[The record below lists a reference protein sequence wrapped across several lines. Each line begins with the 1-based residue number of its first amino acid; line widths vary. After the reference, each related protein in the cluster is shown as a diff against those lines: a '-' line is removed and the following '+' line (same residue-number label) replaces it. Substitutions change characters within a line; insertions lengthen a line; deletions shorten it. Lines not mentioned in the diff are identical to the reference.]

1 MNILIVTSEIGLDGG
16 GMALACKRVVDI
28 LRKEHTVIVLSS
40 TENPIYTVKGGMN
53 PNTEASIRKEYK
65 LKHDSL
71 GYKHVDVVIAFGG
84 RFNGYYGAMLAE
96 KLGKRFILAL
106 RGSDINIVKWSI
118 DDTWYLREATTRAS
132 KIVCLSKEMIHN
144 VISLCPEANGKTIII
159 PNEYEGDWVKINF
172 HNLNDMIV
180 IGTAASHLNEKKGIG
195 NLIIMLK
202 KFRELSETDI
212 RLDLVGEIDSDLL
225 ENYQNEVRAYNLGN
239 NIRFIGYQSREILRN
254 TMKDWDFYIQASVC
268 EGHPNAISES
278 LQCGTGFISSKTGF
292 IAETLQEQFAEF
304 FFEDFTPDVMAN
316 NLKALCC
323 MPNLAE
329 RYQEA
334 IDVIKS
340 NCAKEYIAQ
349 KWLGMLSYNKTP
361 KNDIEVESIVCVG
374 LHDVMGDIHDSI
386 TTPTNVFRDFVGYIA
401 EKGYGICSMHDYL
414 SKSKEERKKWIVCT
428 FDDGYKSL
436 TNDALEILKKQG
448 FTATVFVCTG
458 LIGKDNSWNNKD
470 AILREHLDINAI
482 NLLIKEGWE
491 VASHGVFHK
500 NLLKL
505 SDVEIEYELLESKK
519 ALNQLVG
526 YCDTYAYPYG
536 AYNKFIRRC
545 VEKYYKYAF
554 TVDQGGTSMVV
565 DKHQLKRYSITE
577 IYKMLKKQ

>member
-28 LRKEHTVIVLSS
+28 LRKEHNVIVLSS

-53 PNTEASIRKEYK
+53 PNTENGIRKEYK

-71 GYKHVDVVIAFGG
+71 VYKHADAVIAFGG

-118 DDTWYLREATTRAS
+118 DDTWYLREAITRAS
-132 KIVCLSKEMIHN
+132 KIVCLSKEMIRN

-159 PNEYEGDWVKINF
+159 PNEYEGDYVKINF
-172 HNLNDMIV
+172 HNLNDKIV

-195 NLIIMLK
+195 NLIFMLK
-202 KFRELSETDI
+202 KFREISETDI
-212 RLDLVGEIDSDLL
+212 CLDLVGEIDSDLL
-225 ENYQNEVRAYNLGN
+225 ENYQNEVKAHNLGN
-239 NIRFIGYQSREILRN
+239 NIRFLGYQPREILKD

-334 IDVIKS
+334 IGVIKS

-361 KNDIEVESIVCVG
+361 KNEIEVESIVCVG

-519 ALNQLVG
+519 ALNQIVG

>member
-28 LRKEHTVIVLSS
+28 LRKEHNVIVLSS

-53 PNTEASIRKEYK
+53 PNTENGIRKEYK

-71 GYKHVDVVIAFGG
+71 VYKHADAVIAFGG

-132 KIVCLSKEMIHN
+132 KIVCLSKEMIRN

-159 PNEYEGDWVKINF
+159 PNEYEGDYVKINF
-172 HNLNDMIV
+172 HNLNDKIV

-195 NLIIMLK
+195 NLIFMLK
-202 KFRELSETDI
+202 KFREISETDI
-212 RLDLVGEIDSDLL
+212 CLDLVGEIDSDLL
-225 ENYQNEVRAYNLGN
+225 ENYQNEVKAHNLGN
-239 NIRFIGYQSREILRN
+239 NIRFLGYQPREILKD

-268 EGHPNAISES
+268 EGHPNAICES

-304 FFEDFTPDVMAN
+304 FFEDFTSDVMAN
-316 NLKALCC
+316 KLKALCC

-334 IDVIKS
+334 IGVIKS

-519 ALNQLVG
+519 ALNQIVG

>member
-28 LRKEHTVIVLSS
+28 LRKEHNVIVLSS

-53 PNTEASIRKEYK
+53 PNTENGIRKEYK

-71 GYKHVDVVIAFGG
+71 VYKYADVVIAFGG

-96 KLGKRFILAL
+96 KLGKRFILSL

-132 KIVCLSKEMIHN
+132 KIVCLSKEMIRN

-159 PNEYEGDWVKINF
+159 PNEYEGDYVKINF
-172 HNLNDMIV
+172 HNLNDKIV

-195 NLIIMLK
+195 NLIFMLK
-202 KFRELSETDI
+202 KFREISETDI
-212 RLDLVGEIDSDLL
+212 CLDLVGEIDSDLL
-225 ENYQNEVRAYNLGN
+225 ENYQNEVKAHNLGN
-239 NIRFIGYQSREILRN
+239 NIRFLGYQPREILKD
-254 TMKDWDFYIQASVC
+254 TMKEWDFYIQASVC

-334 IDVIKS
+334 IGVIKS

-361 KNDIEVESIVCVG
+361 KNEIEVESIVCVG

-414 SKSKEERKKWIVCT
+414 SKNKEERKKWIVCT

-519 ALNQLVG
+519 ALNQIVG

>member
-28 LRKEHTVIVLSS
+28 LRKEHNVIVLSS

-53 PNTEASIRKEYK
+53 PNTENGIRKEYK

-71 GYKHVDVVIAFGG
+71 VYKHADVVIAFGG

-96 KLGKRFILAL
+96 KLGKRFILSL

-132 KIVCLSKEMIHN
+132 KIVCLSKEMIRN

-159 PNEYEGDWVKINF
+159 PNEYEGDYVKINF
-172 HNLNDMIV
+172 HNLNDKIV

-195 NLIIMLK
+195 NLIFMLK
-202 KFRELSETDI
+202 KFREISETDI
-212 RLDLVGEIDSDLL
+212 CLDLVGEIDSDLL
-225 ENYQNEVRAYNLGN
+225 ENYQNEVKAHNLGN
-239 NIRFIGYQSREILRN
+239 NIRFLGYQPREILKD
-254 TMKDWDFYIQASVC
+254 TMKEWDFYIQASVC

-329 RYQEA
+329 RYQGA
-334 IDVIKS
+334 IGVIKS

-361 KNDIEVESIVCVG
+361 KNEIEVESIVCVG

-519 ALNQLVG
+519 ALNQIVG

>member
-28 LRKEHTVIVLSS
+28 LRKEHNVIVLSS

-53 PNTEASIRKEYK
+53 PNTENGIRKEYK

-71 GYKHVDVVIAFGG
+71 VYKHADAVIAFGG

-132 KIVCLSKEMIHN
+132 KIVCLSKEMIRN
-144 VISLCPEANGKTIII
+144 VISLCPEANGRTIII
-159 PNEYEGDWVKINF
+159 PNEYEGDYVKINF
-172 HNLNDMIV
+172 HNLNDKIV

-195 NLIIMLK
+195 NLIFMLK
-202 KFRELSETDI
+202 KFREISETDI
-212 RLDLVGEIDSDLL
+212 CLDLVGEIDSDLL
-225 ENYQNEVRAYNLGN
+225 ENYQNEVKAHNLGN
-239 NIRFIGYQSREILRN
+239 NIRFLGYQPREILKD

-334 IDVIKS
+334 IGVIKS

-361 KNDIEVESIVCVG
+361 KNEIEVESIVCVG

-519 ALNQLVG
+519 ALNQIVG

>member
-28 LRKEHTVIVLSS
+28 LRKEHNVIVLSS

-53 PNTEASIRKEYK
+53 PNTENGIRKEYK

-71 GYKHVDVVIAFGG
+71 VYKHADAVIAFGG

-132 KIVCLSKEMIHN
+132 KIVCLSKEMIRN

-159 PNEYEGDWVKINF
+159 PNEYEGDYVKINF
-172 HNLNDMIV
+172 HNLNDKIV

-195 NLIIMLK
+195 NLIFMLK
-202 KFRELSETDI
+202 KFREISETDI
-212 RLDLVGEIDSDLL
+212 CLDLVGEIDSDLL
-225 ENYQNEVRAYNLGN
+225 ENYQTEVKAHNLGN
-239 NIRFIGYQSREILRN
+239 NIKFLGYQPREILKD

-334 IDVIKS
+334 IGVIKS

-361 KNDIEVESIVCVG
+361 KNEIEVESIVCVG

-470 AILREHLDINAI
+470 TILREHLDINAI

-519 ALNQLVG
+519 ALNQIVG

>member
-71 GYKHVDVVIAFGG
+71 VYKHVDVVISFGG

-239 NIRFIGYQSREILRN
+239 NIRFLGYQSREILRN

-334 IDVIKS
+334 IGVIKS
-340 NCAKEYIAQ
+340 NCAKEYTAQ

-470 AILREHLDINAI
+470 AILREHLDINGI

-519 ALNQLVG
+519 ALNQIVG

-554 TVDQGGTSMVV
+554 AVDQGGTSMVV
-565 DKHQLKRYSITE
+565 DKHQLKRYSISE

>member
-28 LRKEHTVIVLSS
+28 LRKEHNVIVLSS

-53 PNTEASIRKEYK
+53 PNTENGIRKEYK

-71 GYKHVDVVIAFGG
+71 VYKHADAVIAFGG

-118 DDTWYLREATTRAS
+118 DDTWYLQEATTRAS
-132 KIVCLSKEMIHN
+132 KIVCLSKEMIRN

-159 PNEYEGDWVKINF
+159 PNEYEGDYVKINF
-172 HNLNDMIV
+172 HNLNDKIV

-195 NLIIMLK
+195 NLIFMLK
-202 KFRELSETDI
+202 KFREISETDI
-212 RLDLVGEIDSDLL
+212 CLDLVGEIDSDLL
-225 ENYQNEVRAYNLGN
+225 ENYQTEVKAHNLGN
-239 NIRFIGYQSREILRN
+239 NIKFLGYQPREILKD

-334 IDVIKS
+334 IGVIKS

-361 KNDIEVESIVCVG
+361 KNEIEVESIVCVG

-519 ALNQLVG
+519 ALNQIVG

>member
-28 LRKEHTVIVLSS
+28 LRKEHNVIVLSS

-53 PNTEASIRKEYK
+53 PNTENGIRKEYK

-71 GYKHVDVVIAFGG
+71 VYKHADAVIAFGG

-132 KIVCLSKEMIHN
+132 KIVCLSKEMIRN

-159 PNEYEGDWVKINF
+159 PNEYEGDDVKINF
-172 HNLNDMIV
+172 HNLNDKSV

-195 NLIIMLK
+195 NLIFMLK
-202 KFRELSETDI
+202 KFREISETDI
-212 RLDLVGEIDSDLL
+212 CLDLVGEIDSDLL
-225 ENYQNEVRAYNLGN
+225 ENYQNEVKAHNLGN
-239 NIRFIGYQSREILRN
+239 NIRFLGYQPREILKD

-304 FFEDFTPDVMAN
+304 FFEDFTSDVMAN
-316 NLKALCC
+316 KLKALCC

-334 IDVIKS
+334 IGVIKS

-401 EKGYGICSMHDYL
+401 EKGYGICSMHNYL

-519 ALNQLVG
+519 ALNQIVG

-554 TVDQGGTSMVV
+554 TVDQGGTSMAV

>member
-28 LRKEHTVIVLSS
+28 LRKEHNVIVLSS

-53 PNTEASIRKEYK
+53 PNTENGIRKEYK

-71 GYKHVDVVIAFGG
+71 VYKHADAVIAFGG

-132 KIVCLSKEMIHN
+132 KIVCLSKEMIRN
-144 VISLCPEANGKTIII
+144 VISLCPEANGRTIII
-159 PNEYEGDWVKINF
+159 PNEYEGDYVKINF
-172 HNLNDMIV
+172 HNLNDKIV

-195 NLIIMLK
+195 NLIFMLK
-202 KFRELSETDI
+202 KFREISETDI
-212 RLDLVGEIDSDLL
+212 CLDLVGEIDSDLL
-225 ENYQNEVRAYNLGN
+225 ENYQNEVKAHNLGN
-239 NIRFIGYQSREILRN
+239 NIRFLGYQPREILKD

-334 IDVIKS
+334 IGVIRS

-361 KNDIEVESIVCVG
+361 KNEIDVESIVCVG

-386 TTPTNVFRDFVGYIA
+386 TTPTNVFREFVGYIA

-519 ALNQLVG
+519 ALNQIVG

>member
-28 LRKEHTVIVLSS
+28 LRKEHNVIVLSS

-53 PNTEASIRKEYK
+53 PNTENGIRKEYK

-71 GYKHVDVVIAFGG
+71 VYKHADAVIAFGG

-132 KIVCLSKEMIHN
+132 KIVCLSKEMIRN
-144 VISLCPEANGKTIII
+144 VISLCPEANGRTIII
-159 PNEYEGDWVKINF
+159 PNEYEGDYVKINF
-172 HNLNDMIV
+172 HNLNDKIV

-195 NLIIMLK
+195 NLIFMLK
-202 KFRELSETDI
+202 KFREISETDI
-212 RLDLVGEIDSDLL
+212 CLDLVGEIDSDLL
-225 ENYQNEVRAYNLGN
+225 ENYQNEVKAHNLGN
-239 NIRFIGYQSREILRN
+239 NIRFLGYQPREILKD

-334 IDVIKS
+334 IGVIRS

-361 KNDIEVESIVCVG
+361 KNEIEVESIVCVG

-519 ALNQLVG
+519 ALNQIVG

>member
-28 LRKEHTVIVLSS
+28 LRKEHNVIVLSS

-53 PNTEASIRKEYK
+53 PNTENGIRKEYK

-71 GYKHVDVVIAFGG
+71 VYKHADAVIAFGG

-132 KIVCLSKEMIHN
+132 KIVCLSKEMIRN
-144 VISLCPEANGKTIII
+144 VISLCPEANGRTIII
-159 PNEYEGDWVKINF
+159 PNEYEGDYVKINF
-172 HNLNDMIV
+172 HNLNDKIV

-195 NLIIMLK
+195 NLIFMLK
-202 KFRELSETDI
+202 KFREISETDI
-212 RLDLVGEIDSDLL
+212 CLDLVGEIDSDLL
-225 ENYQNEVRAYNLGN
+225 ENYQTEVKAHNLGN
-239 NIRFIGYQSREILRN
+239 NIRFLGYQPREILKD

-334 IDVIKS
+334 IGVIRS

-361 KNDIEVESIVCVG
+361 KNEIEVESIVCVG

-386 TTPTNVFRDFVGYIA
+386 TTPTNVFREFVGYIA

-519 ALNQLVG
+519 ALNQIVG

>member
-28 LRKEHTVIVLSS
+28 LRKEHNVIVLSS

-53 PNTEASIRKEYK
+53 PNTENGIRKEYK

-71 GYKHVDVVIAFGG
+71 VYKHADAVIAFGG

-132 KIVCLSKEMIHN
+132 KIVCLSKEMIRN

-159 PNEYEGDWVKINF
+159 PNEYEGDYVKINF
-172 HNLNDMIV
+172 HNLNDKIV

-195 NLIIMLK
+195 NLIFMLK
-202 KFRELSETDI
+202 KFREISETDI
-212 RLDLVGEIDSDLL
+212 CLDLVGEIDSDLL
-225 ENYQNEVRAYNLGN
+225 ENYQTEVKAHNLGN
-239 NIRFIGYQSREILRN
+239 NIRFLGYQPREILKD

-334 IDVIKS
+334 IGVIKS

-361 KNDIEVESIVCVG
+361 KNEIEVESIVCVG

-519 ALNQLVG
+519 ALNQIVG

>member
-28 LRKEHTVIVLSS
+28 LRKEHNVIVLSS

-53 PNTEASIRKEYK
+53 PNTENGIRKEYK

-71 GYKHVDVVIAFGG
+71 VYKHADAVIAFGG

-132 KIVCLSKEMIHN
+132 KIVCLSKEMIRN
-144 VISLCPEANGKTIII
+144 VISLCPEANGRTIII
-159 PNEYEGDWVKINF
+159 PNEYEGDYVKINF
-172 HNLNDMIV
+172 HNLNDKIV

-195 NLIIMLK
+195 NLIFMLK
-202 KFRELSETDI
+202 KFREISETDI
-212 RLDLVGEIDSDLL
+212 CLDLVGEIDSDLL
-225 ENYQNEVRAYNLGN
+225 ENYQTEVKAHNLGN
-239 NIRFIGYQSREILRN
+239 NIRFLGYQPREILKD

-334 IDVIKS
+334 IGVIRS

-361 KNDIEVESIVCVG
+361 KNEIDVESIVCVG

-519 ALNQLVG
+519 ALNQIVG

>member
-28 LRKEHTVIVLSS
+28 LRKEHNVIVLSS

-53 PNTEASIRKEYK
+53 PNTENGIRKEYK

-71 GYKHVDVVIAFGG
+71 VYKHADAVIAFGG

-132 KIVCLSKEMIHN
+132 KIVCLSKEMIRN

-159 PNEYEGDWVKINF
+159 PNEYEGDYVKINF
-172 HNLNDMIV
+172 HNLNDKIV

-195 NLIIMLK
+195 NLIFMLK
-202 KFRELSETDI
+202 KFREISETDI
-212 RLDLVGEIDSDLL
+212 CLDLVGEIDSDLL
-225 ENYQNEVRAYNLGN
+225 EKYQTEVKAHNLGN
-239 NIRFIGYQSREILRN
+239 NIKFLGYQPREILKD

-334 IDVIKS
+334 IGVIKS

-361 KNDIEVESIVCVG
+361 KNEIEVESIVCVG

-519 ALNQLVG
+519 ALNQIVG

>member
-28 LRKEHTVIVLSS
+28 LRKEHNVIVLSS

-53 PNTEASIRKEYK
+53 PNTENGIRKEYK

-71 GYKHVDVVIAFGG
+71 VYKHADAVIAFGG

-132 KIVCLSKEMIHN
+132 KIVCLSKEMIRN
-144 VISLCPEANGKTIII
+144 VISLCPEANGRTIII
-159 PNEYEGDWVKINF
+159 PNEYEGDYVKINF
-172 HNLNDMIV
+172 HNLNDKIV

-195 NLIIMLK
+195 NLIFMLK
-202 KFRELSETDI
+202 KFREISETDI
-212 RLDLVGEIDSDLL
+212 CLDLVGEIDSDLL
-225 ENYQNEVRAYNLGN
+225 ENYQNEVKAHNLGN
-239 NIRFIGYQSREILRN
+239 NIRFLGYQPREILKD

-334 IDVIKS
+334 IGVIRS

-361 KNDIEVESIVCVG
+361 KNEIEVESIVCVG

-386 TTPTNVFRDFVGYIA
+386 TTPTNVFREFVGYIA

-519 ALNQLVG
+519 ALNQIVG

>member
-28 LRKEHTVIVLSS
+28 LRKEHNVIVLSS

-53 PNTEASIRKEYK
+53 PNTENGIRKEYK

-71 GYKHVDVVIAFGG
+71 VYKHADAVIAFGG

-132 KIVCLSKEMIHN
+132 KIVCLSKEMIRN

-159 PNEYEGDWVKINF
+159 PNEYEGDYVKINF
-172 HNLNDMIV
+172 HNLNDKIV

-195 NLIIMLK
+195 NLIFMLK
-202 KFRELSETDI
+202 KFREISETDI
-212 RLDLVGEIDSDLL
+212 CLDLVGEIDSDLL
-225 ENYQNEVRAYNLGN
+225 ENYQTEVKAHNLGN
-239 NIRFIGYQSREILRN
+239 NIKFLGYQPREILKD

-334 IDVIKS
+334 IGVIKS

-361 KNDIEVESIVCVG
+361 KNEIEVESIVCVG

-470 AILREHLDINAI
+470 ATLREHLDINAI

-519 ALNQLVG
+519 ALNQIVG

>member
-28 LRKEHTVIVLSS
+28 LRKEHNVIVLSS

-53 PNTEASIRKEYK
+53 PNTENGIRKEYK

-71 GYKHVDVVIAFGG
+71 VYKHADAVIAFGG

-132 KIVCLSKEMIHN
+132 KIVCLSKEMIRN
-144 VISLCPEANGKTIII
+144 VISLCPEANGRTIII
-159 PNEYEGDWVKINF
+159 PNEYEGDYVKINF
-172 HNLNDMIV
+172 HNLNDKIV

-195 NLIIMLK
+195 NLIFMLK
-202 KFRELSETDI
+202 KFREISETDI
-212 RLDLVGEIDSDLL
+212 CLDLVGEIDSDLL
-225 ENYQNEVRAYNLGN
+225 ENYQTEVKAHNLGN
-239 NIRFIGYQSREILRN
+239 NIRFLGYQPREILKD

-334 IDVIKS
+334 IGVIKS

-361 KNDIEVESIVCVG
+361 KNEIEVESIVCVG

-519 ALNQLVG
+519 ALNQIVG

>member
-28 LRKEHTVIVLSS
+28 LRKEHTVIVLAS
-40 TENPIYTVKGGMN
+40 TENPIYTAKGGMN

-71 GYKHVDVVIAFGG
+71 VCKHVDVVIAFGG

-159 PNEYEGDWVKINF
+159 PNEYEGDCIKINF
-172 HNLNDMIV
+172 HNLNDKIV

-225 ENYQNEVRAYNLGN
+225 ENYQNEVREYNLGN
-239 NIRFIGYQSREILRN
+239 NIRFLGYQPREILRN

-334 IDVIKS
+334 IGVIKS
-340 NCAKEYIAQ
+340 NCAKEYTAQ

-436 TNDALEILKKQG
+436 TNDALEILKKQE

-470 AILREHLDINAI
+470 AILREHLDINDI

-519 ALNQLVG
+519 ALNQIVG

-554 TVDQGGTSMVV
+554 AVDQGGTSMVV
-565 DKHQLKRYSITE
+565 DKHQLKRYSISE

>member
-65 LKHDSL
+65 LKHDSFV
-71 GYKHVDVVIAFGG
+71 YKHVDVVIAFGG

-159 PNEYEGDWVKINF
+159 PNEYEGDCIKINF
-172 HNLNDMIV
+172 HNLNDKIV

-239 NIRFIGYQSREILRN
+239 NIRFLGYQSREILRN

-278 LQCGTGFISSKTGF
+278 LRCGTGFISSKTGF

-334 IDVIKS
+334 IGVIKS

-458 LIGKDNSWNNKD
+458 LIGKVNSWNNKD
-470 AILREHLDINAI
+470 AILREHLDINDI

-491 VASHGVFHK
+491 VASHGVYHK

-519 ALNQLVG
+519 ALNQIVG

-565 DKHQLKRYSITE
+565 DKHQLKRYSISE

>member
-28 LRKEHTVIVLSS
+28 LRKEHNVIVLSS

-53 PNTEASIRKEYK
+53 PNTENGIRKEYK

-71 GYKHVDVVIAFGG
+71 VYKHADAVIAFGG

-132 KIVCLSKEMIHN
+132 KIVCLSKEMIRN

-159 PNEYEGDWVKINF
+159 PNEYEGDYVKINF
-172 HNLNDMIV
+172 HNLNDKIV

-195 NLIIMLK
+195 NLIFMLK
-202 KFRELSETDI
+202 KFREISETDI
-212 RLDLVGEIDSDLL
+212 CLDLVGEIDSDLL
-225 ENYQNEVRAYNLGN
+225 ENYQNEVKAHNLGN
-239 NIRFIGYQSREILRN
+239 NIRFLGYQPREILKD

-268 EGHPNAISES
+268 EGHPNAICES

-304 FFEDFTPDVMAN
+304 FFEDFTSDVMAN
-316 NLKALCC
+316 KLKALCC

-334 IDVIKS
+334 IGVIKS

-536 AYNKFIRRC
+536 AYNKFIRHC

>member
-1 MNILIVTSEIGLDGG
+1 MNILIVTSEIGLNGG

-28 LRKEHTVIVLSS
+28 LRKEHNVIVLSS
-40 TENPIYTVKGGMN
+40 TEIPIYTAKGGIN
-53 PNTEASIRKEYK
+53 PNIENGIRKEYK

-71 GYKHVDVVIAFGG
+71 VYKNVDVVIAFGG
-84 RFNGYYGAMLAE
+84 RFNGYYGALLSGN
-96 KLGKRFILAL
+96 LGKRFILAL

-118 DDTWYLREATTRAS
+118 EDSWYLREATTKAS

-159 PNEYEGDWVKINF
+159 PNEYEGDCVKINF
-172 HNLNDMIV
+172 HNLNDKIV

-202 KFRELSETDI
+202 KFKEISETDI
-212 RLDLVGEIDSDLL
+212 CLDLVGEIDSDLL
-225 ENYQNEVRAYNLGN
+225 ENYQNEVRTYNLEN
-239 NIRFIGYQSREILRN
+239 NIRFLGYQPREVLRD
-254 TMKDWDFYIQASVC
+254 TMKNWDFYIQTSVC

-292 IAETLQEQFAEF
+292 IAETLREQFPEF
-304 FFEDFTPDVMAN
+304 FFEDYTPDIMAN
-316 NLKALCC
+316 NLRDLCC
-323 MPNLAE
+323 MPNLVE

-334 IDVIKS
+334 IGVLKNNCIK
-340 NCAKEYIAQ
+340 EHIVQ
-349 KWLGMLSYNKTP
+349 KWLGMLSYSKTP
-361 KNDIEVESIVCVG
+361 KNDIEVENIVCVG
-374 LHDVMGDIHDSI
+374 LHEVMGDIHDSI
-386 TTPTNVFRDFVGYIA
+386 TTPKNVFRDFVEYIA

-414 SKSKEERKKWIVCT
+414 SKSKEERRKWIVCT

-436 TNDALEILKKQG
+436 TQDALEILKKQG

-470 AILREHLDINAI
+470 ATLREHLDINDI

-491 VASHGVFHK
+491 MASHGVFHK

-505 SDVEIEYELLESKK
+505 NDVEIEYELLESKQ
-519 ALNQLVG
+519 ALEQLVG

-554 TVDQGGTSMVV
+554 TVDQGGTSMIV

-577 IYKMLKKQ
+577 IYKMLKK

>member
-28 LRKEHTVIVLSS
+28 LRKEHNVIVLSS

-53 PNTEASIRKEYK
+53 PNTENGIRKEYK

-71 GYKHVDVVIAFGG
+71 VYKHADAVIAFGG

-132 KIVCLSKEMIHN
+132 KIVCLSKEMIRN

-159 PNEYEGDWVKINF
+159 PNEYEGDYVKINF
-172 HNLNDMIV
+172 HNLNDKIV

-195 NLIIMLK
+195 NLIFMLK
-202 KFRELSETDI
+202 KFREISETDI
-212 RLDLVGEIDSDLL
+212 CLDLVGEIDSDLL
-225 ENYQNEVRAYNLGN
+225 ENYQTEVKAHNLGN
-239 NIRFIGYQSREILRN
+239 NIRFLGYQPREILKD

-334 IDVIKS
+334 IGVIRS

-361 KNDIEVESIVCVG
+361 KNEIEVESIVCVG

-519 ALNQLVG
+519 ALNQIVG

>member
-1 MNILIVTSEIGLDGG
+1 MNILIITTEIGLDGG

-28 LRKEHTVIVLSS
+28 LKKEHNVIVLSS
-40 TENPIYTVKGGMN
+40 TENPIYTVKGGTN
-53 PNTEASIRKEYK
+53 SNTENGIRKEYK

-71 GYKHVDVVIAFGG
+71 AYKNTDVVIAFGG

-118 DDTWYLREATTRAS
+118 EDTWYLREATTRAS
-132 KIVCLSKEMIHN
+132 KIVCLSNEMIHN

-159 PNEYEGDWVKINF
+159 PNEYEGNCVKINF
-172 HNLNDMIV
+172 HNLNDKIV

-202 KFRELSETDI
+202 MFKEISKTEICLN
-212 RLDLVGEIDSDLL
+212 LVGEIDSDLL
-225 ENYQNEVRAYNLGN
+225 ENYQNEVREYNLEN
-239 NIRFIGYQSREILRN
+239 NIIFLGYQPREILRD

-268 EGHPNAISES
+268 EGHPNAICES

-292 IAETLQEQFAEF
+292 IAETLQKQFAEF

-316 NLKALCC
+316 TLKSLCC

-334 IDVIKS
+334 IGVIK
-340 NCAKEYIAQ
+340 NTCDKEYISQ
-349 KWLGMLSYNKTP
+349 KWLGLMSYSKTP
-361 KNDIEVESIVCVG
+361 KRDMEVENIVCIG

-386 TTPTNVFRDFVGYIA
+386 TTPTNVFRDFVEYIA
-401 EKGYGICSMHDYL
+401 EKGNGICSMHDYL

-436 TNDALEILKKQG
+436 TRDALEILKKQG

-470 AILREHLDINAI
+470 ATLREHLDINDI

-505 SDVEIEYELLESKK
+505 TDVEIESELLESKQT
-519 ALNQLVG
+519 LIQLVG

-577 IYKMLKKQ
+577 IYKMLEK

>member
-1 MNILIVTSEIGLDGG
+1 
-16 GMALACKRVVDI
+16 
-28 LRKEHTVIVLSS
+28 
-40 TENPIYTVKGGMN
+40 
-53 PNTEASIRKEYK
+53 
-65 LKHDSL
+65 
-71 GYKHVDVVIAFGG
+71 
-84 RFNGYYGAMLAE
+84 
-96 KLGKRFILAL
+96 
-106 RGSDINIVKWSI
+106 
-118 DDTWYLREATTRAS
+118 
-132 KIVCLSKEMIHN
+132 
-144 VISLCPEANGKTIII
+144 
-159 PNEYEGDWVKINF
+159 
-172 HNLNDMIV
+172 
-180 IGTAASHLNEKKGIG
+180 
-195 NLIIMLK
+195 MLK
-202 KFRELSETDI
+202 KFREISETDI
-212 RLDLVGEIDSDLL
+212 CLDLVGEIDSDLL
-225 ENYQNEVRAYNLGN
+225 ENYQNEVKAHNLGN
-239 NIRFIGYQSREILRN
+239 NIRFLGYQPREILKD

-268 EGHPNAISES
+268 EGHPNAICES

-304 FFEDFTPDVMAN
+304 FFEDFTSDVMAN
-316 NLKALCC
+316 KLKALCR

-334 IDVIKS
+334 IGVIKS

-386 TTPTNVFRDFVGYIA
+386 TTPTNVFRNFVGYIA
-401 EKGYGICSMHDYL
+401 EKGYGICSMHNYL

-536 AYNKFIRRC
+536 AYNKFIRHC

-577 IYKMLKKQ
+577 IYKMFKNNEKNIGNI

>member
-28 LRKEHTVIVLSS
+28 LRKEHNVIVLSS

-53 PNTEASIRKEYK
+53 PNTENGIRKEYK

-71 GYKHVDVVIAFGG
+71 VYKHADAVIAFGG

-132 KIVCLSKEMIHN
+132 KIVCLSKEMIRN

-159 PNEYEGDWVKINF
+159 PNEYEGDYVKFNF
-172 HNLNDMIV
+172 HNLNDKIV

-195 NLIIMLK
+195 NLIFMLK
-202 KFRELSETDI
+202 KFREISETDI
-212 RLDLVGEIDSDLL
+212 CLDLVGEIDSDLI
-225 ENYQNEVRAYNLGN
+225 ENYQTEVKAHNLGN
-239 NIRFIGYQSREILRN
+239 NIKFLGYQPREILKD

-334 IDVIKS
+334 IGVIRS

-361 KNDIEVESIVCVG
+361 KNEIEVESIVCVG

-401 EKGYGICSMHDYL
+401 EKGYGIFSMHDYL

-519 ALNQLVG
+519 ALNQIVG

>member
-1 MNILIVTSEIGLDGG
+1 M
-16 GMALACKRVVDI
+16 
-28 LRKEHTVIVLSS
+28 
-40 TENPIYTVKGGMN
+40 
-53 PNTEASIRKEYK
+53 IR
-65 LKHDSL
+65 
-71 GYKHVDVVIAFGG
+71 
-84 RFNGYYGAMLAE
+84 
-96 KLGKRFILAL
+96 
-106 RGSDINIVKWSI
+106 
-118 DDTWYLREATTRAS
+118 
-132 KIVCLSKEMIHN
+132 N

-159 PNEYEGDWVKINF
+159 PNEYEGDYVKINF
-172 HNLNDMIV
+172 HNLNDKIV

-195 NLIIMLK
+195 NLIFMLK
-202 KFRELSETDI
+202 KFREISETDI
-212 RLDLVGEIDSDLL
+212 CLDLVGEIDSDLL
-225 ENYQNEVRAYNLGN
+225 ENYQNEVKAHNLGN
-239 NIRFIGYQSREILRN
+239 NIRFLGYQPREILKD

-334 IDVIKS
+334 IGVIKS

-361 KNDIEVESIVCVG
+361 KNEIEVESIVCVG

-519 ALNQLVG
+519 ALNQIVG

-554 TVDQGGTSMVV
+554 AVDQGGTSMVV

>member
-28 LRKEHTVIVLSS
+28 LRKEHNVIVLSS

-53 PNTEASIRKEYK
+53 PNTENGIRKEYK

-71 GYKHVDVVIAFGG
+71 VYKHADAVIAFGG

-132 KIVCLSKEMIHN
+132 KIVCLSKEMIRN

-159 PNEYEGDWVKINF
+159 PNEYEGDYVKINF
-172 HNLNDMIV
+172 HNLNDKIV

-195 NLIIMLK
+195 NLIFMLK
-202 KFRELSETDI
+202 KFREISETDI
-212 RLDLVGEIDSDLL
+212 CLDLVGEIDSDLL
-225 ENYQNEVRAYNLGN
+225 ENYQNEVKAHNLGN
-239 NIRFIGYQSREILRN
+239 NIRFLGYQPREILKD

-334 IDVIKS
+334 IGVIRS

-361 KNDIEVESIVCVG
+361 KNEIEVESIVCVG

-386 TTPTNVFRDFVGYIA
+386 TTPTNVFREFVGYIA

-519 ALNQLVG
+519 ALNQIVG

>member
-28 LRKEHTVIVLSS
+28 LRKEHNVIVLSS

-53 PNTEASIRKEYK
+53 PNTENGIRKEYK

-71 GYKHVDVVIAFGG
+71 VYKHADAVIAFGG

-132 KIVCLSKEMIHN
+132 KIVCLSKEMIRN

-159 PNEYEGDWVKINF
+159 PNEYEGDYVKINF
-172 HNLNDMIV
+172 HNLNDKIV

-195 NLIIMLK
+195 NLIFMLK
-202 KFRELSETDI
+202 KFREISETDI
-212 RLDLVGEIDSDLL
+212 CLDLVGEIDSDLL
-225 ENYQNEVRAYNLGN
+225 ENYQTEVKAHNLGN
-239 NIRFIGYQSREILRN
+239 NIKFLGYQPREILKD

-334 IDVIKS
+334 IGVIKS

-361 KNDIEVESIVCVG
+361 KNEIEVESIVCVG

-519 ALNQLVG
+519 ALNQIVG